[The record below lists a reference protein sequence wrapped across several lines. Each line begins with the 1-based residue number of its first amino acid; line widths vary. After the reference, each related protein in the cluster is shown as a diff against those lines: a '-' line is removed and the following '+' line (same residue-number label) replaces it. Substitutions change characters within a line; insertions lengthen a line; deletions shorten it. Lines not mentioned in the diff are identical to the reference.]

1 MFTSSTATGADEFE
15 IMVWLAAIGGAG
27 PISTTGS
34 TPIDTPT
41 IGGHAWNLF
50 SGPNGATTVYS
61 FVAQSEI
68 TSFSGDLKLFLTYLT
83 TLGNAAFTTSQYVLS
98 IGAGTEPFVGTN
110 AVLSV
115 SAYSCVFN
123 LGGTTATTTA
133 KTTTTTTKATSTTT
147 SVKSTSTG
155 GSALYGQCGKLFS
168 FLSMVIGIWFAN

>member
-27 PISTTGS
+27 SISTTGS

-61 FVAQSEI
+61 FVAQNEI

-133 KTTTTTTKATSTTT
+133 KTTTTTTTKAMSTTT

-155 GSALYGQCGKLFS
+155 GSPLYGQCGKLLH
-168 FLSMVIGIWFAN
+168 LSRIGRLWVC

>member
-61 FVAQSEI
+61 FVAQNEI

-83 TLGNAAFTTSQYVLS
+83 TIGGSFTAGQYVLS
-98 IGAGTEPFVGTN
+98 IGAGTEPFVGTD
-110 AVLSV
+110 AVLTV

-123 LGGTTATTTA
+123 LGPGSGTSTTTTATTTA
-133 KTTTTTTKATSTTT
+133 
-147 SVKSTSTG
+147 TSTG
-155 GSALYGQCGKLFS
+155 GAALYGQCGESCNLI
-168 FLSMVIGIWFAN
+168 LFAN